1 MKKLL
6 FSVLLISSLT
16 YAQTEKKVGDFHKVT
31 TFDQIT
37 VELIASE
44 ENKVEL
50 SGTNSEEIEVVNNNG
65 ELKIRMPLTKLLKG
79 NQVKA
84 KVYYTDL
91 DAVEANEGSQISNEA
106 SIKSTNFDIIA
117 KEGAKIDISLDVAKA
132 TVKITSGGIVKTAGI
147 AKNQDVVI
155 SAGAIYEGK
164 DLTTEQTSISINAG
178 GEAAVFAT
186 QLVDAKARAGGEI
199 MIYGNPTQVN
209 KKTFAGGRIKIIKN

>member
-31 TFDQIT
+31 AFDQIT

-44 ENKVEL
+44 ENRVEL
-50 SGTNSEEIEVVNNNG
+50 TGTNSEEIEVVNNNG
-65 ELKIRMPLTKLLKG
+65 ELKLRMPLTKLLKG

-106 SIKSTNFDIIA
+106 SIQSTNFDIIA

-132 TVKITSGGIVKTAGI
+132 TVKITSGGIVKTAGT
-147 AKNQDVVI
+147 AKNQDVVV

-164 DLTTEQTSISINAG
+164 DLVTEQTSISINAG

>member
-31 TFDQIT
+31 AFDQIT

-44 ENKVEL
+44 ENRVEL

-65 ELKIRMPLTKLLKG
+65 ELKLRMPLTKLLKG

-106 SIKSTNFDIIA
+106 SIQSTNFDIIA

-132 TVKITSGGIVKTAGI
+132 TVKITSGGIVKTEGT
-147 AKNQDVVI
+147 AKNQDVVV

-164 DLTTEQTSISINAG
+164 DLVTEQTSISINAG

>member
-31 TFDQIT
+31 AFDQIT

-44 ENKVEL
+44 ENRVEL
-50 SGTNSEEIEVVNNNG
+50 TGTNSEEIEVVNNNG
-65 ELKIRMPLTKLLKG
+65 ELKLRMPLTKLLKG

-132 TVKITSGGIVKTAGI
+132 TVKITSGGIVKTAGK
-147 AKNQDVVI
+147 AKNQDVVV

>member
-6 FSVLLISSLT
+6 FSVLLFSSLT

-31 TFDQIT
+31 AFDQIT

-65 ELKIRMPLTKLLKG
+65 ELKLRMPLTKLLKG

>member
-6 FSVLLISSLT
+6 FSLLLISSLT

-31 TFDQIT
+31 AFDQIT

-44 ENKVEL
+44 ENRVEL
-50 SGTNSEEIEVVNNNG
+50 SGINSEEIEVVNNNG
-65 ELKIRMPLTKLLKG
+65 ELKLRMPLTKLLKG

-106 SIKSTNFDIIA
+106 SIQSTNFDIIA

-132 TVKITSGGIVKTAGI
+132 TVKITSGGIVKTEGT
-147 AKNQDVVI
+147 AKNQDVVV

-164 DLTTEQTSISINAG
+164 DLVTEQTSISINAG